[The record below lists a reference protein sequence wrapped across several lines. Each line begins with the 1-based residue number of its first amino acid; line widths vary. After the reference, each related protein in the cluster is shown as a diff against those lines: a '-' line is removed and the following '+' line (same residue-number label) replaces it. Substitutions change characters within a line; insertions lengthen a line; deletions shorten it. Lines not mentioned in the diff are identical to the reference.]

1 MLSRARSTGIL
12 IHVVSHERTYDPRVP
27 RDWKAL
33 ADDGLDSAYES
44 EKTSLR
50 VRRTKA
56 AAAMAGRPDGRPPF
70 GHRRVYDSTTG
81 ALLGQEPDPETA
93 PIVRAIFDRFVAGAP
108 IGAIVRELGVTRAIV
123 SNTLR
128 NPAHIARRKHNGATH
143 PADWP
148 PIVEEATFYAAQRIL
163 ADPARK
169 KTRPGRT
176 AHLLSYLA
184 TCGTCGAH
192 LSVRYLAT
200 TTADRDHGT
209 GRVQPIYVCKNGS
222 HAAIREEWLDR
233 FVTEV
238 VIGRLSRPDIYPS
251 LTAADDAAVVAARG
265 EAEAL
270 RLRLDEFVD
279 SAARG
284 ELSAA
289 ALARVEARLLPQI
302 EAAEKRATLAATPP
316 PLRALI
322 TPEGDI
328 RQRWEA
334 MPIPARKDVIRVL
347 IEAVRL
353 RPTPLGRASTYDA
366 IDGQRVEIEW
376 RTP

>member
-1 MLSRARSTGIL
+1 
-12 IHVVSHERTYDPRVP
+12 
-27 RDWKAL
+27 
-33 ADDGLDSAYES
+33 
-44 EKTSLR
+44 
-50 VRRTKA
+50 
-56 AAAMAGRPDGRPPF
+56 
-70 GHRRVYDSTTG
+70 
-81 ALLGQEPDPETA
+81 
-93 PIVRAIFDRFVAGAP
+93 
-108 IGAIVRELGVTRAIV
+108 
-123 SNTLR
+123 
-128 NPAHIARRKHNGATH
+128 
-143 PADWP
+143 
-148 PIVEEATFYAAQRIL
+148 
-163 ADPARK
+163 
-169 KTRPGRT
+169 
-176 AHLLSYLA
+176 
-184 TCGTCGAH
+184 
-192 LSVRYLAT
+192 
-200 TTADRDHGT
+200 
-209 GRVQPIYVCKNGS
+209 
-222 HAAIREEWLDR
+222 
-233 FVTEV
+233 V